1 MSNIPAQT
9 QASALLLIK
18 SALPKRV
25 MDLLA
30 NKEGEG
36 ILAAIAKVTELLSTR
51 WKRLY
56 DDRYFLKSSRGSQAT
71 LTADVTHA
79 AATYDHALAEGQ
91 VVLETRWG
99 VQYVLSEQLTLG
111 KGGGVASVQLRSLY
125 RTHEANIEQSHL
137 DAWPA
142 TLTEGVDPAAEI
154 LWGETSPAMTDAAK
168 QEFLDGV
175 DAETITIAATSD
187 ATGGRLPML
196 DLLAQGQGI
205 IPGED
210 ESAAQLA
217 DRLRKPVAVHSPDAI
232 LDAVNDQLAPFG
244 VVATLEE
251 PWTFAMTWGGL
262 DLGNGSGAWGVA
274 PWGRRGYFI
283 VHVPDFG
290 FLPDGFAFGVS
301 PWGVHPW
308 GTGDVSYEAFVD
320 GLQDLVDTLSLAGV
334 KGFVVA
340 EKVGI

>member
-36 ILAAIAKVTELLSTR
+36 ILVAIAKLTEVLSTR

-56 DDRYFLKSSRGSQAT
+56 DDRYYLKSSRGNSAT
-71 LTADVTHA
+71 VTVDVTFA
-79 AATYDHALAEGQ
+79 AGTYDKVLAEGQ
-91 VVLETRWG
+91 VVLETLWG
-99 VQYVLSEQLTLG
+99 VQYVLAEQLDMPLA
-111 KGGGVASVQLRSLY
+111 GGVASVDLRSLF
-125 RTHEANIEQSHL
+125 RTHEADIEQSHL
-137 DAWPA
+137 NAWPSE
-142 TLTEGVDPAAEI
+142 LTEGVDPAAEI
-154 LWGETSPAMTDAAK
+154 LWGDGMSDAAK

-175 DAETITIAATSD
+175 DDETITIAATTD
-187 ATGGRLPML
+187 AAGGRLPML
-196 DLLAQGQGI
+196 DLLAQGHGI
-205 IPGED
+205 IPGAD
-210 ESAAQLA
+210 EAAAQLA

-251 PWTFAMTWGGL
+251 PWEYAMAWGSVDMSTGA
-262 DLGNGSGAWGVA
+262 GAWGVA
-274 PWGRRGYFI
+274 PWGRRGSF
-283 VHVPDFG
+283 VVVVPDFG
-290 FLPDGFAFGVS
+290 FSPDGFAFGVGA
-301 PWGVHPW
+301 WGVHPW
-308 GTGDVSYEAFVD
+308 GTGDVSYVGFVD

-340 EKVGI
+340 EKVGLI